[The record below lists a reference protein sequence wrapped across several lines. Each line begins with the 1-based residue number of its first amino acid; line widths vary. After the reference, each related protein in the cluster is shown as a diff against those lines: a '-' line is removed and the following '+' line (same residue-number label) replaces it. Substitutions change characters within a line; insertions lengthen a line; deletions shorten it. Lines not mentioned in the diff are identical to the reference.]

1 MASMTYIVAPQD
13 WKPTQLPKMCLFGP
27 PWRKNQWH
35 TSSASMS
42 HQNSDKKS
50 IKPCTWVA
58 LIQISPVGFM
68 QPLPCFALST
78 NGNMT
83 DFAHFHCIHL
93 TNSFVVCNIVH
104 CIVDH
109 QSSSSSSFF
118 LSFFL
123 SFFCA
128 VWKDG
133 GFLQAENCIFQ
144 LFAYSCANFWIRSK
158 SRMPLAPHPCSPSG
172 TWGWISHTDGMRPS
186 QFCQEETLLL
196 APPLP
201 LHTQNLQINWWCQSF
216 LSHFLPN

>member
-1 MASMTYIVAPQD
+1 MASRTYIIAPQD
-13 WKPTQLPKMCLFGP
+13 WKPAQLPEMHLFGP

-35 TSSASMS
+35 TSALMS
-42 HQNSDKKS
+42 HQNSDTKS

-58 LIQISPVGFM
+58 LIQISHVRFM
-68 QPLPCFALST
+68 QPLPCSALST

-109 QSSSSSSFF
+109 ESSSSSSFF
-118 LSFFL
+118 LSFVRFE
-123 SFFCA
+123 
-128 VWKDG
+128 KMG
-133 GFLQAENCIFQ
+133 GFCKQKTAFFNSLHILVLTSGSNPSPECLWHPI
-144 LFAYSCANFWIRSK
+144 LVVL
-158 SRMPLAPHPCSPSG
+158 LAREA
-172 TWGWISHTDGMRPS
+172 WISHTDGMPPS
-186 QFCQEETLLL
+186 QFCQEELLLL
-196 APPLP
+196 APPLL